1 MAVAHVCASHAA
13 SELKKLGETVSR
25 FLSLLLVIIFV
36 GGGGLFYA
44 APVISFYDIR
54 SAARSDDSESL
65 VKLIDYD
72 AIRTDLKAQLLA
84 GEAGVA
90 APAPSVLNDP
100 VGATGNVLQQAADA
114 VGKVLNQVVN
124 PQAPKTPIVPIIDVD
139 SYLKPKAILALT
151 YGAGTDANVADVS
164 GAKAP
169 APKIAFFSLEHA
181 RLTVKDASH
190 GTTTFTFE
198 RHGLTHWQLV
208 HVGLPKPGQ
217 DDDAASSS
225 SASAPVSPAG

>member
-1 MAVAHVCASHAA
+1 M
-13 SELKKLGETVSR
+13 GDTVSR
-25 FLSLLLVIIFV
+25 FLSLVLLIILI

-44 APVISFYDIR
+44 APVISFYDVR
-54 SAARSDDSESL
+54 SAAKSDDSESL

-72 AIRTDLKAQLLA
+72 AIRADLKAQLLA
-84 GEAGVA
+84 GDGGVA

-114 VGKVLNQVVN
+114 VGKVFNQVVN
-124 PQAPKTPIVPIIDVD
+124 PTAAKTPIIPVVDVD

-151 YGAGTDANVADVS
+151 YGAGKDANVADVS
-164 GAKAP
+164 NAKPP

-181 RLTVKDASH
+181 RLTVKDATH

-198 RHGLTHWQLV
+198 RQGLTHWTLV
-208 HVGLPKPGQ
+208 HIGLPTPDMESKPET
-217 DDDAASSS
+217 
-225 SASAPVSPAG
+225 PAG